1 MAASFGPYP
10 FRPFA
15 RRLPDEIPERYVERS
30 HGIESGQ
37 MRKFVYP
44 QVRIADKKFQ
54 CIGYAPLVDILA
66 EIESRHPVHCLRYVC
81 LVRVEF
87 SGYVADGKP
96 SVEIRLRRVEIVFQ
110 PQVNVPDDFL
120 LLGGIVGYR
129 IAGRKI
135 AA

>member
-1 MAASFGPYP
+1 
-10 FRPFA
+10 
-15 RRLPDEIPERYVERS
+15 
-30 HGIESGQ
+30 

-44 QVRIADKKFQ
+44 QVRVADKKFQ

-66 EIESRHPVHCLRYVC
+66 EIEARHPVHGLRHVC

-110 PQVNVPDDFL
+110 PQVNVPDDLL
-120 LLGGIVGYR
+120 LLGGIVGVR